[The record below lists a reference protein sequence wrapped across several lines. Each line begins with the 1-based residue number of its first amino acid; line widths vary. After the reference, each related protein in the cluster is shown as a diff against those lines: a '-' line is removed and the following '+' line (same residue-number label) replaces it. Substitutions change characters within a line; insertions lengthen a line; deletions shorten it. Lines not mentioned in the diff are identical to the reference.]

1 MRQIRYTVVLVVLA
15 SLAAATAAIGQ
26 SGDVPPLR
34 RKRLLTWLR
43 EGSYRAAYVA
53 EPEVHASGGPHG
65 GNVRTYYNSILVED
79 LRAGRATFRKGATM
93 VKELYFSGTDVVVGY
108 AVMSKVRRKSG
119 AGGEGW
125 LWLESFDG
133 TNADFFGRGVR
144 LCANCH
150 SSGQD
155 FLLSPFRPS
164 APMED

>member
-1 MRQIRYTVVLVVLA
+1 MRRIRLTAILVVIA
-15 SLAAATAAIGQ
+15 SLAAATVVLGQ
-26 SGDVPPLR
+26 AGDVPPLR

-43 EGSYRAAYVA
+43 EGAYRANYVA
-53 EPEVHASGGPHG
+53 EPAVHPSGGPHG

-79 LRAGRATFRKGATM
+79 LAANRPTFRKGATM

-150 SSGQD
+150 VAGQD
-155 FLLSPFRPS
+155 FLLSPFRP
-164 APMED
+164 E